1 MTGTIGAPTGT
12 TGATTGTSA
21 TSGPSGTVDVS
32 GATPGPSA
40 GSVTAGAAGS
50 PSSPLHLA
58 VALDGAGWHPAAW
71 RETEARPGEL
81 LDAPY
86 WAGLVAEAERGLLD
100 FVTFEDALG
109 LQSAAFHLPDDRT
122 DQVRGS
128 IDAVLLAAHLAPLT
142 TRIGL
147 VPTTNVTHTE
157 PFHLAIGIATLDHV
171 SRGRAGWRPQVSSRA
186 ADAAHFGRRTTP
198 LLTEEDVTEPELI
211 SRRLHTLFTE
221 GAEVVE
227 TARRLWDSWED
238 DAEIRDAATGRF
250 LDRDKVHPVDFEGST
265 FSVKGPSITPRTPQG
280 QPLVVSL
287 AHATT
292 PYEFAALGSDVV
304 AVTPHDRAGAAA
316 ILARISEAVER
327 TGRDVEDRPLRVFAD
342 LVVLLDGEPGAAARR
357 TSRLDAAAG
366 GRLASDARIFAGT
379 PAELADL
386 LLDWRSTGLDG
397 FRLRPAALPH
407 DLEAITRG
415 LVPELQRR
423 GAFRTEYTST
433 TLRGHLGLTRPTSRY
448 AKAG

>member
-1 MTGTIGAPTGT
+1 MTGT
-12 TGATTGTSA
+12 TGARNDA
-21 TSGPSGTVDVS
+21 SGAPS
-32 GATPGPSA
+32 ATPGATDP
-40 GSVTAGAAGS
+40 TATPAASGTPGGAAA
-50 PSSPLHLA
+50 PLHLA

-71 RETEARPGEL
+71 REEGARPGEL
-81 LDAPY
+81 LDAAY
-86 WAGLVAEAERGLLD
+86 WADLVAEAERGLID
-100 FVTFEDALG
+100 FVTIEDALG

-128 IDAVLLAAHLAPLT
+128 TDAVLLAAHLAPLT
-142 TRIGL
+142 THIGL

-157 PFHLAIGIATLDHV
+157 PFHLAIGIATLDHA
-171 SRGRAGWRPQVSSRA
+171 SKGRAGWRPQISSRA
-186 ADAAHFGRRTTP
+186 SDAAHFGRRTTP
-198 LLTEEDVTEPELI
+198 QLTEDDVADSELI
-211 SRRLHTLFTE
+211 SQPLRALFAE

-227 TARRLWDSWED
+227 AARQLWDSWED

-250 LDRDKVHPVDFEGST
+250 IDRDKVHAIDFQGST

-292 PYEFAALGSDVV
+292 PYEFAALSSDVV
-304 AVTPHDRAGAAA
+304 AITPHDRAGTAA
-316 ILARISEAVER
+316 ILTQVAEAVER
-327 TGRDVEDRPLRVFAD
+327 TGRDVSDRPLRTFAD
-342 LVVLLDGEPGAAARR
+342 LIVFLDDEPGAAARR
-357 TSRLDAAAG
+357 KARLDEVAG
-366 GRLASDARIFAGT
+366 SELASDAEIFTGT

-397 FRLRPAALPH
+397 FRLRPGTLPH
-407 DLEAITRG
+407 DLTAITRG

-423 GAFRTEYTST
+423 GVFRTEYAST
-433 TLRGHLGLTRPTSRY
+433 TLRGHLGLARPTSRY